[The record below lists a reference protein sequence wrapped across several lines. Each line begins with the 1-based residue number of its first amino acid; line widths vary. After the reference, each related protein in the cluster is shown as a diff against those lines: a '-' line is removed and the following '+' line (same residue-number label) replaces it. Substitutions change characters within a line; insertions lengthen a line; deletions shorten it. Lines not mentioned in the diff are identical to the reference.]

1 MRLQD
6 GFTKM
11 NPRELDLYEKIL
23 KTGPFKDNNGFFF
36 EVPIGNWSTSRKRID
51 MVTMKKNKIVA
62 IEVKVN
68 DWKTSLK
75 QAYSNL
81 FVSDYSY
88 VAIWHKTLPNI
99 DRDIFNELGIGL
111 LEVNGSCEMK
121 IEAKK
126 SPYADDISKQ
136 FVKKH
141 CETRE
146 IISCQSS

>member
-1 MRLQD
+1 
-6 GFTKM
+6 M
-11 NPRELDLYEKIL
+11 NPRELELYDKII
-23 KTGPFKDNNGFFF
+23 KTGPFKDNTGFHF
-36 EVPIGNWSTSRKRID
+36 EVPIGNWATSRKRID

-62 IEVKVN
+62 IAVKVN

-88 VAIWHKTLPNI
+88 VAIWHKTLPNM
-99 DRDIFNELGIGL
+99 DLNIFDELGIGL

-126 SPYADDISKQ
+126 SRYADNVTKQ

-141 CETRE
+141 CESRGM
-146 IISCQSS
+146 ISCQNS